1 MLAGTPFG
9 AILSQLEVEM
19 FRRFTIALASVLLVC
34 ACGGGSNNPAGPTNN
49 SSCFAIVGNK
59 GTITANISGLANFSG
74 IIPTG
79 SATTVAGGQ
88 VPLFTIGAINTQ
100 DGTGVIISGQ
110 GVVGTSSV
118 GAGTINTTAAGNSIS
133 VLTRSCTASTGGWV
147 ANIAFGSG
155 TITVTSYSP
164 AGVSG
169 TFSATMDPGMGSTG
183 TKTISGTFNATF

>member
-1 MLAGTPFG
+1 
-9 AILSQLEVEM
+9 M
-19 FRRFTIALASVLLVC
+19 FRRFTIALASVLLAC
-34 ACGGGSNNPAGPTNN
+34 ACGGGSNSPTGPSNN
-49 SSCFAIVGNK
+49 SGCFAIVGNK
-59 GTITANISGLANFSG
+59 GTITASISGLATFSG

-79 SATTVAGGQ
+79 SATSVTGGQ
-88 VPLFTIGAINTQ
+88 VPLFTIGATNTQ

-118 GAGTINTTAAGNSIS
+118 GPGTINTTAVGNSIS
-133 VLTRSCTASTGGWV
+133 VLTRSCTASTGGWA
-147 ANIAFGSG
+147 ANIASGSG

-169 TFSATMDPGMGSTG
+169 TFSATMDPGTGSTG